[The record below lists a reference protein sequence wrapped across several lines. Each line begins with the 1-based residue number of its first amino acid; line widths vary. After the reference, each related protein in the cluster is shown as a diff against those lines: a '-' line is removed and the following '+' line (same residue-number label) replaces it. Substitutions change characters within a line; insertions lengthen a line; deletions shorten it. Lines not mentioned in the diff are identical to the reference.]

1 MFVFAFFSGFPF
13 DFVLLLPLRNVET
26 DCSLAE
32 LVKSEHDL
40 EEEDIPLISA
50 ILKGKTCHKVLLLL
64 DGYDE
69 YTPGTNKELDRAIEK
84 SIGKSLLVLTSRPKD
99 GKDFTENI
107 RKKMNGEVVIEGF
120 SEESIR
126 EFCSKYLR
134 SIEEADVFLQKARL
148 KENLYDLF
156 RVPIILLITVVLY
169 SEDEHKSL
177 PDRKTELYE
186 DLFEFLMDRSTLKPH
201 NFGCKSSEVP
211 DINTKLFILGKF
223 AWKALQN
230 DIRQLVI
237 DKVIVIVLPTTP
249 QHQLLLIECW
259 LSTLLFVTPNH

>member
-1 MFVFAFFSGFPF
+1 MFVFAFLSDFPF

-50 ILKGKTCHKVLLLL
+50 ILKGKTGHKVLLLL

-69 YTPGTNKELDRAIEK
+69 YTPGTNKELDQSIEK

-99 GKDFTENI
+99 GKDFTKNI
-107 RKKMNGEVVIEGF
+107 KERINREVVIEGF
-120 SEESIR
+120 SEKSIL
-126 EFCSKYLR
+126 ECCSKYLG
-134 SIEEADVFLQKARL
+134 SFKAADEFLQKVQ
-148 KENLYDLF
+148 KTPNLYELLKT
-156 RVPIILLITVVLY
+156 PIVLLITVVLY
-169 SEDEHKSL
+169 NENDEKSL
-177 PDRKTELYE
+177 SERRTELYE
-186 DLFEFLMDRSTLKPH
+186 NLYEFIMDRSTLKPH

-211 DINTKLFILGKF
+211 DINSKLFTLGKF

-230 DIRQLVI
+230 DIRQLLI
-237 DKVIVIVLPTTP
+237 DKVITITSCMRVIHMTSVGGT
-249 QHQLLLIECW
+249 C
-259 LSTLLFVTPNH
+259 